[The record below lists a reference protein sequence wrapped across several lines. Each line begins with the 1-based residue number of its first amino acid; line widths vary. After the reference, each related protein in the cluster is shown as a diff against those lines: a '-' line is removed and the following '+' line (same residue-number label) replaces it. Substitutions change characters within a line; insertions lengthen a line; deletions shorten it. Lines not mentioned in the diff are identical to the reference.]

1 MKPAMM
7 NGKKIFFEVFV
18 SNGDPFILI
27 SDKEYASEGITKI
40 YFLRR
45 FSMKYAM
52 EDFVK
57 YCDKIAEMNKA
68 KQNDVY

>member
-1 MKPAMM
+1 MM
-7 NGKKIFFEVFV
+7 NGKKIYFEVFIAHA
-18 SNGDPFILI
+18 DPFILI
-27 SDKEYASEGITKI
+27 SDKEHPSEGISKI

-52 EDFVK
+52 EDFLK

-68 KQNDVY
+68 KTNEVY

>member
-1 MKPAMM
+1 MKPAIM

-18 SNGDPFILI
+18 TNGDPFILI
-27 SDKEYASEGITKI
+27 SDKEWASEGISKI

-52 EDFVK
+52 EDFIK
-57 YCDKIAEMNKA
+57 YLDKIAEMNKA
-68 KQNDVY
+68 KQNEVY